1 MSINNAKPC
10 DWDRDL
16 SARRDRYLANID
28 AERIRAAKAKQTLTR
43 SEEITMSIN
52 DATPSDWDQ
61 TCAKAC
67 VPSKYA
73 ETAPSKPTIEPVAT
87 AKKFDQDKPDVSLV
101 CPEFILGTA
110 DILTFG
116 ARKYGKRNYLESK
129 GDQDYYD
136 RLYAALQRHLLAYA
150 AGELLDEE
158 SGKPHLFHAAANLA
172 MLTDLGAHNA

>member
-1 MSINNAKPC
+1 MNLDPSKKKLQATQDSVKNATEINLENAKSGLGG
-10 DWDRDL
+10 DRWMP
-16 SARRDRYLANID
+16 SAPQIGLAGC
-28 AERIRAAKAKQTLTR
+28 E
-43 SEEITMSIN
+43 
-52 DATPSDWDQ
+52 DAT
-61 TCAKAC
+61 
-67 VPSKYA
+67 
-73 ETAPSKPTIEPVAT
+73 T
-87 AKKFDQDKPDVSLV
+87 AKKFDQNKPDISLV

-116 ARKYGKRNYLESK
+116 ALKYGKRNYLESK

-172 MLTDLGAHNA
+172 MLTDLGAHRYRE

>member
-1 MSINNAKPC
+1 MSIDNVSP
-10 DWDRDL
+10 R
-16 SARRDRYLANID
+16 
-28 AERIRAAKAKQTLTR
+28 
-43 SEEITMSIN
+43 
-52 DATPSDWDQ
+52 DWDQ
-61 TCAKAC
+61 ACRKATKTAST
-67 VPSKYA
+67 PSKYA
-73 ETAPSKPTIEPVAT
+73 ETAQYKQAREAATT
-87 AKKFDQDKPDVSLV
+87 AKKYDGGKPDVSLV

-116 ARKYGKRNYLESK
+116 AQKYGKRNYLESK